1 MNVRVPLGSAARS
14 RLTNDSRHVWFFC
27 STLPA
32 GNILANEGVTMFRIR
47 ILVLAL
53 MAGVFNLASVVWA
66 DEVPSY
72 PRVTRG
78 WQAAQALLSR
88 MAQVYDVPPP
98 KLQVDRTA
106 HYHDGVVYLRDAN
119 LETDVMEAVLA
130 HEFAH
135 YLFAHRGL
143 SPANEVVADARVVE
157 ILERARGY
165 SRGEAFRVQY
175 RRLSGINQ
183 ANLRLAGHQSPCEEL
198 RTFLTGFP
206 EFRDFV
212 LEAGGARERP
222 CLPAGW

>member
-66 DEVPSY
+66 DEVPSC

-119 LETDVMEAVLA
+119 L
-130 HEFAH
+130 
-135 YLFAHRGL
+135 RL
-143 SPANEVVADARVVE
+143 SPAVSVVTLFPGRSASLRRTRRRTSRVTRRSS
-157 ILERARGY
+157 RA
-165 SRGEAFRVQY
+165 
-175 RRLSGINQ
+175 
-183 ANLRLAGHQSPCEEL
+183 P
-198 RTFLTGFP
+198 T
-206 EFRDFV
+206 
-212 LEAGGARERP
+212 
-222 CLPAGW
+222 